1 MATKSIIIDPN
12 LLKVSND
19 TEQSDTKSRK
29 TRKKS
34 VKRGEKGEK
43 GEKRKLAAEARLKVK
58 SEKNKTSARKLLL
71 NRISEI
77 RGIKKNRAT
86 GELSI
91 ATKPTPHAP
100 VDAYENTTAFIH
112 DINKKYDDAV
122 LEENRSGVPKGFKS
136 GLVGNRTRKKI
147 NNRDIP
153 LSMNTT
159 TAFDTQSQIGKS
171 KLVSVD
177 TVERREI
184 EPRSTVTR
192 STELPYGCLKNGKKP
207 TYKMWNTTRKRGK
220 VEPVV
225 VPAIQPS
232 VEIRDLVPLSQLAID
247 PIPVQV
253 AVDPIPVQVA
263 VDPIPVQVAP
273 PVPAPIPVPVVAP
286 VPVQAPPIPVQVT
299 PIQAPPPPK
308 ERTVY
313 GKTSNRKVGVVI
325 KNNATRKRINYERSK
340 LSSKPISEIKK
351 YLRDRGLIK
360 YGSCAPSSLLH
371 SMYIDSVLS
380 GDLHNISN
388 EVMVHNY
395 EMRDEL

>member
-184 EPRSTVTR
+184 EPRSTVTQP
-192 STELPYGCLKNGKKP
+192 TELPYGCLKNGKKP

-225 VPAIQPS
+225 VPAIQSS
-232 VEIRDLVPLSQLAID
+232 VEIRDLVPLTQLAID
-247 PIPVQV
+247 PIPVV
-253 AVDPIPVQVA
+253 APVPIPAPIPVVA
-263 VDPIPVQVAP
+263 PVQAP
-273 PVPAPIPVPVVAP
+273 IIPVPVVAP

-325 KNNATRKRINYERSK
+325 KNNATRKKINYERSK